1 MRILVIEDDKKVA
14 AFIRKGLT
22 EEQYVVDVC
31 HDGAEGATW
40 ARQHEYDAIVLDL
53 MLPRQDGLAV
63 CKELRS
69 KGVVTPIIMLT
80 AKGTLEDKIHG
91 LDIGADDYL
100 TKPFS
105 FGELLARLRALFRRS
120 GVRGEPHLRLDDL
133 ELDPASRNVT
143 RAGKKVTLTAKE
155 YALLEFLLRNKGRVL
170 SETRILE
177 HVWDIS
183 HDPGTNVV
191 SVYVHHLR
199 NKIERG
205 FGRKLLHTVRG
216 AGFVLSDEAP

>member
-1 MRILVIEDDKKVA
+1 MRILVVEDDKKVA
-14 AFIRKGLT
+14 AFVRKGLA
-22 EEQYVVDVC
+22 EEHYVVDVC
-31 HDGAEGATW
+31 HDGTEGAAW
-40 ARQHEYDAIVLDL
+40 ALHDEYDAIILDL
-53 MLPRQDGLAV
+53 LLPKQDGLAV

-69 KGVVTPIIMLT
+69 KGVTTPIIMLT
-80 AKGTLEDKIHG
+80 AKDALEDKIQG
-91 LDIGADDYL
+91 LDVGADDYL

-120 GVRGEPHLRLDDL
+120 QLRGDPHLRLGDL

-143 RAGKKVTLTAKE
+143 RAGRKVTLTAKE

-177 HVWDIS
+177 HVWDMS

-191 SVYVHHLR
+191 SVYVYHLR
-199 NKIERG
+199 NKIDRG
-205 FGRKLLHTVRG
+205 FERKLLHTVRG
-216 AGFVLSDEAP
+216 AGFVLSDETP